1 MKSQISNVNI
11 EEIRPLF
18 SPAEFKRGTPLDET
32 LKEQIIGYRE
42 DIKKILRG
50 EDDRLLAIVG
60 PCSIH
65 DPKAA
70 LDYANRLSVLKE
82 KYKDRLYIVM
92 RVYFEKPRTS
102 IGWRGLITD
111 PDMNDTDDIEKGLK
125 VALELLL
132 GINRMGLPV
141 GSEILDPIIPQY
153 IAELISWAAI
163 GARTT
168 ESQTHRD
175 IASGLSMPVGFKN
188 GTDGSLIKAVNAIES
203 AMHPHS
209 FIGIDQYGMTSVIR
223 TRGNGFGHL
232 ILRGGA
238 HGPNYYEENIEE
250 AEELLVKTGALPAV
264 IVDCSH
270 ANSGKKYTR
279 QERVLSSLI
288 DQRRRGRDSI
298 KGFMLESFIEPG
310 AQKISKD
317 LSCLVYGK
325 SVTDECVGW
334 AETEELLEA
343 AWQGLDI

>member
-1 MKSQISNVNI
+1 MNSQISNINI

-32 LKEQIIGYRE
+32 LKNQIIGFRE
-42 DIKKILRG
+42 DIEKILKG

-70 LDYANRLSVLKE
+70 LDYAARLAPLKE
-82 KYKDRLYIVM
+82 KYRDRLYIVM

-111 PDMNDTDDIEKGLK
+111 PDMNDSDDIEKGLK
-125 VALELLL
+125 MALDLLL
-132 GINRMGLPV
+132 EINRMGLPA

-153 IAELISWAAI
+153 ISELISWAAI

-203 AMHPHS
+203 ARHPHS
-209 FIGIDQYGMTSVIR
+209 FIGIDQYGMTSVIK
-223 TRGNGFGHL
+223 TRGNPYGHL

-238 HGPNYYEENIEE
+238 HGPNYYEENVEE
-250 AEELLVKTGALPAV
+250 SEELLVKTGALPAV

-270 ANSGKKYTR
+270 ANSGKKHTR
-279 QERVLSSLI
+279 QERVLQSIL
-288 DQRRRGRDSI
+288 DQRRRGRDSL
-298 KGFMLESFIEPG
+298 KGFMLESFIESG
-310 AQKISKD
+310 AQKITGDRST
-317 LSCLVYGK
+317 LIYGK

-334 AETEELLEA
+334 DETTELLET
-343 AWQGLDI
+343 AWQGLEG